1 MSNINTNNSIN
12 NTNRNNINSNR
23 NNIISNNSI
32 NTYSNTNR
40 NNITNNIPVFNKEQ
54 LEYLNRVFPENTDVL
69 ELSSMYYRAGQ
80 RQVLYHIEHLIEQAR
95 KRTQEM

>member
-12 NTNRNNINSNR
+12 NTNRNNINTTNTINR
-23 NNIISNNSI
+23 NNIISN
-32 NTYSNTNR
+32 
-40 NNITNNIPVFNKEQ
+40 IPVFNKEH

-69 ELSSMYYRAGQ
+69 DNSSMYYRAGQ